1 MFNVSTDDDEK
12 KTSCPFEEFDNKVD
26 AGFVLN
32 AAHAR

>member
-26 AGFVLN
+26 ANVVLY
-32 AAHAR
+32 AAFYR